1 MIDTIISI
9 VVALLCGGSGVA
21 LVANGLPGM
30 IAGAVVSLMILL
42 LGKDRMQE
50 ALLKAKIPQA
60 VRRMFPKKY
69 FRSRLDK
76 MTEQV
81 KDNLYETLE
90 KEKNEEITD
99 RLVGEISAQIEE
111 CLSKMAKVVE
121 IPLG

>member
-1 MIDTIISI
+1 
-9 VVALLCGGSGVA
+9 
-21 LVANGLPGM
+21 
-30 IAGAVVSLMILL
+30 
-42 LGKDRMQE
+42 
-50 ALLKAKIPQA
+50 
-60 VRRMFPKKY
+60 
-69 FRSRLDK
+69 